1 MIEIYLFVNPLGSF
15 CLKAEKDILKLVET
29 KKQKIHFRFIPL
41 VNMKMINYILNIYN
55 IHIDSVEKRN
65 TFFKNSYSAALD
77 YKAAQLQGKK
87 KGRYVLMKL
96 QETVTQKNIAYSHQL
111 AEQFI
116 TDIDGDVDMFRF
128 DRQSNSVVDSFH
140 TDQKIAREMG
150 VVTPPSAVI
159 FNYTCNLD
167 YGVLVENCHSIKEIE
182 KLCQSPQENRTYDM
196 TNSIEPKLTKQAHL
210 HLL

>member
-1 MIEIYLFVNPLGSF
+1 MIEIYLFVNPLGRF

-41 VNMKMINYILNIYN
+41 VNMKMINYILSLYN

-65 TFFKNSYSAALD
+65 TLFNNSYSAALD

-96 QETVTQKNIAYSHQL
+96 QESVTQKNIAYSTKL
-111 AEQFI
+111 AEKFI
-116 TDIDGDVDMFRF
+116 TDVDGDLEMFKF
-128 DRQSNSVVDSFH
+128 DRQSNSVINSFH

-159 FNYTCNLD
+159 FNYTRDLD
-167 YGVLVENCHSIKEIE
+167 YGILVENCYSIEDIE
-182 KLCQSPQENRTYDM
+182 KLCQSPQEQTIYHM
-196 TNSIEPKLTKQAHL
+196 TDSVNPKLTKQAHL